1 MGFKVGVGY
10 LFYFALGWT
19 FEKERQTHRHWN
31 IKKLILAG
39 IIVLLIEALNKK
51 YDILNSFF
59 AIIVGSFLT
68 YIFADFCDKIFTKA
82 PKCRLW
88 VITSRNLFYV
98 YIFHDPL
105 NYLILKLFMEKRILS
120 SQIGCILYLFSRTLL
135 LFIISILLGEAVRLM
150 KRAIGIII
158 KDKAQNSVEYMHSID
173 T

>member
-1 MGFKVGVGY
+1 MGVGY

-68 YIFADFCDKIFTKA
+68 YILQIFVT
-82 PKCRLW
+82 R
-88 VITSRNLFYV
+88 
-98 YIFHDPL
+98 
-105 NYLILKLFMEKRILS
+105 YLQKLQS
-120 SQIGCILYLFSRTLL
+120 VGYGLL
-135 LFIISILLGEAVRLM
+135 L
-150 KRAIGIII
+150 
-158 KDKAQNSVEYMHSID
+158 VEICFMYTFFMNH
-173 T
+173 